1 MRAMMRSQISYGSST
16 TSRESEEEDGIVVV
30 SAAARA
36 RVTRIVARAA
46 ICGGC
51 RDINRHRFRDETRRM
66 DYLDERGY

>member
-16 TSRESEEEDGIVVV
+16 TSRESEEEDGIILP
-30 SAAARA
+30 AARA
-36 RVTRIVARAA
+36 RFLRIVARAA